1 LTPAKIVAYA
11 VAIGVHALSPALV
24 VGGVA
29 AIVVEF
35 PNLIS
40 ILIGLALAGTGIL
53 MRPRTARLPDGARVL
68 DAPARIDGE
77 LAPREAEIARE
88 LVDAYRSSLYV

>member
-1 LTPAKIVAYA
+1 
-11 VAIGVHALSPALV
+11 
-24 VGGVA
+24 
-29 AIVVEF
+29 
-35 PNLIS
+35 
-40 ILIGLALAGTGIL
+40 
-53 MRPRTARLPDGARVL
+53 LPDGARVL